1 MTTGAAKK
9 RARPKKT
16 SAPGKKLTRAKET
29 RVESRSVGTATSFV
43 VCYPIPSVH
52 ARPRLERRRDH
63 HG

>member
-9 RARPKKT
+9 RVRPKKT

-29 RVESRSVGTATSFV
+29 AGRKPSVGTATSFV

-52 ARPRLERRRDH
+52 ASPRLERRRDR